1 MSLIVKYR
9 PNSFKDMIGN
19 KHVVKSV
26 QSLIKKKKAPHSWM
40 FTGMSGCGKTTIA
53 RIVAKELGAKPTGI
67 FEINA
72 SDLTGVDAVRDVI
85 QKAHFRVPGSP
96 ISVYIFDEAQ
106 RLTTAAQN
114 ATLKL
119 LEDPPAHAYFIIA
132 TTDPHKILGTIRTR
146 CTEFRF
152 EPVGTEDLV
161 DLILDVS
168 EAEEIKIDEDIVLE
182 IAVNATGSPRLALN
196 MLERCSVVKGI
207 EEARKLISGL
217 GIDFQVEGE
226 FTISGELFDAMLSN
240 KNVRS
245 AWKEIGPILDTQV
258 LKAGVN
264 VDAILQGLTSRMGR
278 FLLKSANLN
287 IAEAVLILEKN
298 HTLYSNASFCAVM
311 LAVVN
316 KYYESPTNVSRK
328 ESESNP
334 R

>member
-9 PNSFKDMIGN
+9 PKSFKEMIGN
-19 KHVVKSV
+19 KHVVDAVK
-26 QSLIKKKKAPHSWM
+26 SLIRKKAAPHSWM
-40 FTGMSGCGKTTIA
+40 FTGNSGCGKTTIA

-72 SDLTGVDAVRDVI
+72 SDLTGIDSVRDVI
-85 QKAHFRVPGSP
+85 QQAHFRVPGSP

-152 EPVGTEDLV
+152 EPVAVDDIVDLV
-161 DLILDVS
+161 LDV
-168 EAEEIKIDEDIVLE
+168 AEKEKIKIDEEVILE
-182 IAVNATGSPRLALN
+182 IATNASGSPRLALN
-196 MLERCSVVKGI
+196 MLERCSVVTGI

-217 GIDFQVEGE
+217 GIDFQIEGE
-226 FTISGELFDAMLSN
+226 FTISGEIFDAMLSN
-240 KNVRS
+240 KNSRS
-245 AWKEIGPILDTQV
+245 AWRVIAPILDKQV

-264 VDAILQGLTSRMGR
+264 TDAIKQGLTSRMGR
-278 FLLKSANLN
+278 FLLKSANMQV
-287 IAEAVLILEKN
+287 AEAVLLLESHQN
-298 HTLYSNASFCAVM
+298 MYSNASLVAVIF
-311 LAVVN
+311 AVVN
-316 KYYESPTNVSRK
+316 KYYDEVRNDRAPSKTR
-328 ESESNP
+328 P

>member
-9 PNSFKDMIGN
+9 PKSFKDMIGN

-26 QSLIKKKKAPHSWM
+26 ESLMKKKKAPHSWM

-53 RIVAKELGAKPTGI
+53 RIVAKELGAKRGGI

-72 SDLTGVDAVRDVI
+72 SDLSGVDSVREVI
-85 QKAHFRVPGSP
+85 HQANFRVPGSP
-96 ISVYIFDEAQ
+96 VSVYIFDEAQ

-152 EPVGTEDLV
+152 EPVSTDDLV
-161 DLILDVS
+161 DLVLDVA
-168 EAEEIKIDEDIVLE
+168 EAEGMKIDEEIILE
-182 IAVNATGSPRLALN
+182 IAVNAAGSPRLALN

-207 EEARKLISGL
+207 DEARKLISGL

-226 FTISGELFDAMLSN
+226 FTISGEIFDAMLSN

-245 AWKEIGPILDTQV
+245 AWKEIGPILDKQV

-264 VDAILQGLTSRMGR
+264 ADAIRQGLTSRMGR
-278 FLLKSANLN
+278 FLLKTANLN
-287 IAEAVLILEKN
+287 VAEAVLILETN
-298 HTLYSNASFCAVM
+298 QNMYSNASFVAVM
-311 LAVVN
+311 LSVVN
-316 KYYESPTNVSRK
+316 KYYESPTNVRK
-328 ESESNP
+328 EIQSNP